1 MSRIGKKSVAIPSG
15 VTVTVAGGSVKVSGS
30 KGELGITLLSDI
42 AVTVEGDQVTVRRT
56 AETTRARECHGLTRA
71 LIANM
76 VHGVHEGY
84 EKKLELIGVGYK
96 AQVKGKTLVL
106 NLGFSHPVEYSIPQ
120 GVEILPDEKNK
131 NILTVR
137 GIDKERVGHVA
148 AQIRSFRPPEPYKG
162 KGIRYVDEYIR
173 RKVGKAAV
181 KTA

>member
-1 MSRIGKKSVAIPSG
+1 MAIPSS
-15 VTVTVAGGSVKVSGS
+15 VTVTVAGGRVKVSGP
-30 KGELGITLLSDI
+30 KGELSLALLADI
-42 AVTVEGDQVTVRRT
+42 AVEVEGDQVTVRRT
-56 AETTRARECHGLTRA
+56 AETIRARECHGLTRA

-96 AQVKGKTLVL
+96 AQIKGKTLVL
-106 NLGFSHPVEYSIPQ
+106 SLGFSHPIEYCISQ
-120 GVEILPDEKNK
+120 GVEITQDEKNK
-131 NILTVR
+131 NLLTVR

-148 AQIRSFRPPEPYKG
+148 SEIRGFRPPEPYKG
-162 KGIRYVDEYIR
+162 KGIRYTDEYIR